1 MRVVGDA
8 TGKSDALAGRAGLR
22 DGRHADRCP
31 QSGGVLAGARH
42 LVDLPEG
49 YHAPAGGQAW
59 HDQVRIGDRLPS
71 GRRVIGLRQ
80 VDEMVLRLGPLVEA
94 SPSVRRGALAT
105 LASADGPT

>member
-1 MRVVGDA
+1 MRVAGDA

-22 DGRHADRCP
+22 DGRPCGPVPAV
-31 QSGGVLAGARH
+31 GGVLAGARH

-49 YHAPAGGQAW
+49 YHAPAGGQAR

-80 VDEMVLRLGPLVEA
+80 VDEMVLRLGRLDELGVGRQPV
-94 SPSVRRGALAT
+94 
-105 LASADGPT
+105 

>member
-1 MRVVGDA
+1 MPSPGGQVSEMVG
-8 TGKSDALAGRAGLR
+8 
-22 DGRHADRCP
+22 HADRCP

-80 VDEMVLRLGPLVEA
+80 VDEMVLRLGRLV
-94 SPSVRRGALAT
+94 GARPRFGVERWLRSLPRPARW
-105 LASADGPT
+105 